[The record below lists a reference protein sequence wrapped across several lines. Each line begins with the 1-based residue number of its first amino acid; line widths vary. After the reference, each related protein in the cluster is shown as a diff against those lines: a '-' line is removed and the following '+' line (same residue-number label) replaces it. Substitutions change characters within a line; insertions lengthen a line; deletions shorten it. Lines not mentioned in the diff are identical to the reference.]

1 MGTPAGTT
9 NWFTLAT
16 RIDEEPLPIQRDDLH
31 LEWWR
36 VRWQWLCGIE
46 IMGSDPGHATQ
57 EHGHEEGDAP
67 GDELDAAGIGPIWQI
82 ACSHVGCSKPPGEG
96 KGRGDR
102 RNNDG
107 EHDGERVDQDHL
119 LGNPNDPFRVEDG
132 RLTCRQDDRR
142 HQDSAAR
149 GSGVHRMKAPQGSDS
164 VWRSARLA
172 V

>member
-9 NWFTLAT
+9 RRFTLAT
-16 RIDEEPLPIQRDDLH
+16 PWLGYEKPLPIQRDDLH

-36 VRWQWLCGIE
+36 VRWQRLCGT
-46 IMGSDPGHATQ
+46 TQ
-57 EHGHEEGDAP
+57 EHDYEERDAP
-67 GDELDAAGIGPIWQI
+67 DDELDAAGIGPIWQI
-82 ACSHVGCSKPPGEG
+82 ACPLVGCSKPPGEG

-102 RNNDG
+102 RDNDG

-119 LGNPNDPFRVEDG
+119 LGKPNDPFRVEDG

-149 GSGVHRMKAPQGSDS
+149 GSGGCRSKAPQRSHS
-164 VWRSARLA
+164 VWRSVRLA